1 MNAKEREQMKKAVDT
16 LRVLS
21 TEIITNANSGHSGI
35 ALGAAPL
42 LYATYASMKIDPS
55 QPNWF
60 NRDRFVL
67 SAGHGSALLY
77 STLHLF
83 GYDVT
88 MDDLKQF
95 RKYKSRTP
103 GHPEICVTPGVDCS
117 TGPLGQG
124 VAMAVG
130 LALAEQ
136 RLAKKFPGVVD
147 HYTFCVAGDGCIME
161 GVSYEACN
169 LAGLYKLNKLI
180 LLYDK
185 NDVTLDGTRQA
196 ADGECVRKRFE
207 ACGWNVLETTDANC
221 AEPILDGIAQA
232 KTSTDKPT
240 LIICQ
245 TTIGFG
251 HKTENSAKAHGAV
264 FSQGDNAELRT
275 RFGLTGAPLTIE
287 KSVTKHFEKLFLSK
301 YGSAGRW
308 QVTPELQKFIDGKAQ
323 TFAVSPQGK
332 DMSGRDSGHIYLN
345 QIAKQSPR
353 VWGANADISST
364 TKAFVVGDDIIQCGV
379 REFAMACIC
388 NGLALHGFTPYC
400 STFLA
405 FSDYCRAAIR
415 MTALMNLPV
424 TYVFSHDGLGNAP
437 DGPTHQANEHVSSLR
452 LIPNMK
458 VFRPCDDFE
467 TAATYKW
474 VFESGVPAC
483 IIVGRGSVPVVS
495 NTPNLAG
502 NVIIDSANPCAELLS
517 TGAEVS
523 ICVAAAQ
530 MLEKSGLNVR
540 VISIPS
546 FELFDTRILNP
557 DLPKIAVEM
566 GVSDI
571 WHKYVGTNGRI
582 IALNDFSHSAPQDPI
597 MHELGFTAESIAR
610 MVLEAVKNK

>member
-1 MNAKEREQMKKAVDT
+1 MKTEIVKKAVDT

-21 TEIITNANSGHSGI
+21 AEIITHAGNGHSGI

-42 LYATYASMKIDPS
+42 LYTVYASMKVDPS
-55 QPNWF
+55 QPDWF

-77 STLHLF
+77 STLHMF
-83 GYDVT
+83 GFDIA

-103 GHPEICVTPGVDCS
+103 GHPEIGVTPGVDCS

-136 RLAKKFPGVVD
+136 RLARKFPNVVD
-147 HYTFCVAGDGCIME
+147 HYTFCVAGDGCLME

-180 LLYDK
+180 MLYDK
-185 NDVTLDGTRQA
+185 NDITLDGTRA
-196 ADGECVRKRFE
+196 MADGECVKMRFE
-207 ACGWNVLETTDANC
+207 AAGWNVLEVPDANT
-221 AEPILDGIAQA
+221 AEPIIAAIAQA
-232 KTSTDKPT
+232 KTSEGKPT

-245 TTIGFG
+245 TVIGFG
-251 HKTENSAKAHGAV
+251 HKTADSAKAHGAV
-264 FSQGDNAELRT
+264 LSAEDNAELRLQ
-275 RFGLTGAPLTIE
+275 FGLAGAPFSID
-287 KSVTKHFEKLFLSK
+287 KAVKKHFENLAFRKH
-301 YGSAGRW
+301 GSAEKW
-308 QVTPELQKFIDGKAQ
+308 QMTPELKKFIDGKQ
-323 TFAVSPQGK
+323 NLEVTPQGK
-332 DMSGRDSGHIYLN
+332 EMAGRDSGHIYLN

-364 TKAFVVGDDIIQCGV
+364 TKAFIVGDDIIQCGV
-379 REFAMACIC
+379 REFAMAAIC

-405 FSDYCRAAIR
+405 FSDYCRSAIR
-415 MTALMNLPV
+415 MSALMNLPV
-424 TYVFSHDGLGNAP
+424 TYIFSHDGLGNCP
-437 DGPTHQANEHVSSLR
+437 DGPTHQANEHVSALR

-467 TAATYKW
+467 TAAVYKW
-474 VFESGVPAC
+474 VFEHNQPTC
-483 IIVGRGSVPVVS
+483 IIVGRGSVPLVS
-495 NTPNLAG
+495 KTPNLKG
-502 NVIIDSANPCAELLS
+502 NIVVDCVNPCAELLS

-523 ICVAAAQ
+523 ICVAAAE
-530 MLEKSGLNVR
+530 MLAKSGLNVR

-546 FELFDTRILNP
+546 FELFDAKIL
-557 DLPKIAVEM
+557 DSTIPKIAVEM
-566 GVSDI
+566 GVSDL
-571 WHKYVGTNGRI
+571 WHKYVGPNGRI
-582 IALNDFSHSAPQDPI
+582 IAFDEFSHSAPQDPI
-597 MHELGFTAESIAR
+597 MQELGVTPENIAR
-610 MVLEAVKNK
+610 TVLDTIKNK